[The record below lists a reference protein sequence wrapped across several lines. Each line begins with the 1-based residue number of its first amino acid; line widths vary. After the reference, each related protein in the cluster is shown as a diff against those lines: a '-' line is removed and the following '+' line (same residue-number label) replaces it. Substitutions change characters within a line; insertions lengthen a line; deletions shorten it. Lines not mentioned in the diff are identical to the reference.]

1 MLQRQIDSKSI
12 IGMIMIF
19 IIMSFLNGCIYSTSS
34 KSVVENSYKIL
45 KTTQIAYDNA
55 MIAASTLYK
64 KGKISEEEKA
74 KIISLGN
81 DFVRS
86 YKVLARVL
94 EMYSEGLESPIT
106 IEQATQNFVEINTTL
121 MMYVGEVV
129 NR

>member
-1 MLQRQIDSKSI
+1 MLHNNKN
-12 IGMIMIF
+12 F
-19 IIMSFLNGCIYSTSS
+19 ISGLILLITIVFVLNGCISISGE
-34 KSVVENSYKIL
+34 SVVVNSYKIL

-64 KGKISEEEKA
+64 KGKISEEEKI
-74 KIISLGN
+74 KIINLGN